1 MNTKPE
7 DIRLTQSFF
16 TRDVLKVAPDLL
28 GCYLVRNNHSGTDR
42 YLITEVEAYRGEEDK
57 ACHAKIGKTP
67 RTKVMYEN
75 GGILYV
81 YLIYGIHWMLNVVT
95 AEKDNPQAILIRGT
109 KEVSG
114 PGRLTKK
121 LEIDGS
127 FNGVNIAR
135 SELIWIEQSELKDKK
150 VVTGPRVGVDYA
162 GDYYSK
168 IPWRYILRF

>member
-42 YLITEVEAYRGEEDK
+42 YLITEVEAYTGEEDK

-67 RTKVMYEN
+67 RLKVMYEN

-114 PGRLTKK
+114 PGK
-121 LEIDGS
+121 
-127 FNGVNIAR
+127 
-135 SELIWIEQSELKDKK
+135 
-150 VVTGPRVGVDYA
+150 
-162 GDYYSK
+162 
-168 IPWRYILRF
+168 